1 LCHGVGAV
9 TAAAGATIFSC
20 EPTVQP
26 LYQRASVCG
35 ETDTQGTKDVTVG
48 VLRSTLRCASAT
60 TGEAGGRAITL
71 SVIAEQ
77 GYVDAVVQA
86 LAAGKQDEP
95 WPEHLLLR
103 DALDELTRWLGD
115 DHQWGARGSGPH
127 WLSLIG
133 DLRDA
138 IGDLGPAARS
148 SLDVEPAVAALEQ
161 AAAEFDSKQQVKD
174 QALRERLTNYA
185 TLLTER
191 IERPAMP
198 LGAWEDLLACVQD
211 RDAAPAAARRFLSL
225 AGWAG
230 HDVNSYVREITRA
243 LDGESAM
250 RIDGE
255 LVSPPTDTPLQE
267 RLDGART
274 AVRAEPARAS
284 LTVWLRF
291 RLAQI
296 RWPPVIPIGEEVR
309 IYRGDWLRSCLC
321 GPAAHHDL
329 PVEATGQGAD
339 ALRDFCGVEAAHV
352 EAGGPPHDPHE
363 TPFAYIRVAVGE
375 QLVSR
380 AVDIARS
387 NAEAIAALGAV
398 YGEEPTIWRLDR
410 SYCVFDGERNAG
422 GSVEAEEPA
431 WTESVGV
438 AEDRTGQI
446 VLEVSERLA
455 GHVPFRDRELEE
467 AMTMFGWLRGAR
479 STPPAARLVLCDRVI
494 EAVCG
499 WAGMRSRHAFVRDH
513 LIPWW
518 ARTRVEFLTRKVAHR
533 LFLGPSARL
542 HADDPFRAVWEEIR
556 DHEPLGLR
564 NHPPK
569 VLTSTLVAEV
579 PWLLARV
586 PAENP
591 LGQDLAE
598 LDRRTRTGAAAL
610 EYWQGWRARGQLI
623 EARRLRSRNAII
635 HGGPLSRATVEQVV
649 LFAEHL
655 ASEALIPSLDAKL
668 AGKTIAGHFADRL
681 ARVAEMERRLR
692 RDDPA
697 DPPGEIL
704 FPAPSDPIWAR

>member
-1 LCHGVGAV
+1 M
-9 TAAAGATIFSC
+9 
-20 EPTVQP
+20 
-26 LYQRASVCG
+26 
-35 ETDTQGTKDVTVG
+35 
-48 VLRSTLRCASAT
+48 
-60 TGEAGGRAITL
+60 
-71 SVIAEQ
+71 IAEQ
-77 GYVDAVVQA
+77 GYVDAVVKA

-103 DALDELTRWLGD
+103 DALDELTRWLAD

-127 WLSLIG
+127 WLSLLR

-138 IGDLGPAARS
+138 IGDLGPSARS
-148 SLDVEPAVAALEQ
+148 ALGVELALATLEQ
-161 AAAEFDSKQQVKD
+161 AATEFSGKPQVKD
-174 QALRERLTNYA
+174 TALRKRLTDCA
-185 TLLTER
+185 TQLTQWADQPSMLL
-191 IERPAMP
+191 A
-198 LGAWEDLLACVQD
+198 AWDDLLACAED
-211 RDAAPAAARRFLSL
+211 REAAPAAARGFLSL
-225 AGWAG
+225 AGWTG
-230 HDVNSYVREITRA
+230 HDVSSYVREITRA
-243 LDGESAM
+243 LDGEGTM

-255 LVSPPTDTPLQE
+255 LVSPPMDTPLQE
-267 RLDGART
+267 RLDAARS
-274 AVRAEPARAS
+274 AVEVQPARAS

-296 RWPPVIPIGEEVR
+296 RWPPVISIGEAVR

-329 PVEATGQGAD
+329 PVEATGQGAE
-339 ALRDFCGVEAAHV
+339 ALRDFCGVEPAHV

-380 AVDIARS
+380 TVEIARS

-398 YGEEPTIWRLDR
+398 YGEEPTIWRLER
-410 SYCVFDGERNAG
+410 SYCLFDGDGEAG
-422 GSVEAEEPA
+422 GSVSAEEPA

-455 GHVPFRDRELEE
+455 GHVPFRDPELEE
-467 AMTMFGWLRGAR
+467 AMSMFGWLRGAR

-499 WAGMRSRHAFVRDH
+499 WAGMRSRQAFVRDH

-518 ARTRVEFLTRKVAHR
+518 ARTRVEFLPRKVAHR

-542 HADDPFRAVWEEIR
+542 PADDTFRAVWDEIR
-556 DHEPLGLR
+556 NHEPLGLR
-564 NHPPK
+564 THPPK
-569 VLTSTLVAEV
+569 VTTSTLVAEV
-579 PWLLARV
+579 PWLLSRV
-586 PAENP
+586 SAENP

-598 LDRRTRTGAAAL
+598 LERRTRTGAAAL
-610 EYWQGWRARGQLI
+610 EYWQSWRARGELI

-635 HGGPLSRATVEQVV
+635 HGGPLSATTVEQVV

-655 ASEALIPSLDAKL
+655 ASEALITSLDAKL
-668 AGKTIAGHFADRL
+668 AGKTIAGHFGDRL
-681 ARVAEMERRLR
+681 ARVATMERRLR
-692 RDDPA
+692 DDDPA

-704 FPAPSDPIWAR
+704 FPAPDDPIWAR